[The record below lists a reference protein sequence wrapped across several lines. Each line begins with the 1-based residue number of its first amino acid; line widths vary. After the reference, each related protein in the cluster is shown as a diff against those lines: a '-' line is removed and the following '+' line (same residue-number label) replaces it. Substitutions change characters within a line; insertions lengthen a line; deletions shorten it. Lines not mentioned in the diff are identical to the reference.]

1 MKKGQNMGG
10 NMTEITIKKDEKE
23 GYMSITA
30 DGHHEDPRVCAGISA
45 IMQTTELG
53 LIALSNS
60 VNNVTIKIVE
70 DCCNLEEM

>member
-1 MKKGQNMGG
+1 MKKEINMGG
-10 NMTEITIKKDEKE
+10 NMTRISIIKDAKE
-23 GYMSITA
+23 GYMMIEV
-30 DGHHEDPRVCAGISA
+30 DGHHEEPHVCSAISA

>member
-1 MKKGQNMGG
+1 MGG
-10 NMTEITIKKDEKE
+10 NMTEITIRKDEKE
-23 GYMSITA
+23 GYMMIEV
-30 DGHHEDPRVCAGISA
+30 DGHHEEPHVCSAISA

-60 VNNVTIKIVE
+60 VDNVTIKIVE